1 MTLSCIG
8 TNLPSPLIHSF
19 PLHEYRIT
27 LLYVQKKE
35 YCCMC
40 VFDFLILIN
49 DPEHVLPSRAPQAT
63 REAPPTPPNSPPSRP
78 PPAAVAALPVVA
90 AAVASSGGSHKVF
103 HLHLLSS
110 STLPILTSP
119 STSTPVVTTK
129 ADGGDWSDLGL
140 CESDLPS
147 TYYLCLAPSSFGGPG
162 PTQRWSASGHWRAD
176 AIVAL
181 RRLGWVLAGWIHAL
195 DLGHGQPPPPP
206 SAVATDVVL
215 CSIGRGACFLF
226 ERLLVVGL
234 CDGRP
239 PLQCWRPGRRQSAG
253 MAID

>member
-1 MTLSCIG
+1 
-8 TNLPSPLIHSF
+8 
-19 PLHEYRIT
+19 
-27 LLYVQKKE
+27 
-35 YCCMC
+35 
-40 VFDFLILIN
+40 
-49 DPEHVLPSRAPQAT
+49 
-63 REAPPTPPNSPPSRP
+63 
-78 PPAAVAALPVVA
+78 
-90 AAVASSGGSHKVF
+90 VF

-195 DLGHGQPPPPP
+195 DLGHGQPTPPP